1 MAYAWGQERL
11 GEMLVKNDERNK
23 DVAFDNVE
31 SVSNKTGFTKQTE
44 QFDDYSVASADLSN
58 YYVIR
63 ERQFAYNPSRIN
75 VGSIAYK
82 EKGAEIGVVSPL
94 YISFS
99 TKEMLDDRF
108 LWYWFKTYSF
118 DYQRHTL
125 SEGGVR
131 DTLSFDKIAQMEIKL
146 PGLKEQQ
153 EIGRVLHSVDSLLSL
168 HQRSPPTANNNPE
181 EATRMIAND
190 KTFTPDSLFC
200 DYFESWIKV
209 YKEGAITRVTMQKYQ
224 LSLSWVKKIAP
235 DLKLKEINRLQYQ
248 EILNEY
254 AKYHERQTTMDFHH
268 HIKAAILDA
277 IDERLIDKDPT
288 RKAIIKGKTPREKKL
303 KYLSQF
309 ELHSLL
315 GVLKLSDKPNWD
327 WLILLIAKTGIRFSE
342 ALAVTPKDFDFS
354 RQMLSISKTWNYKED
369 KGGFLPTKNKSSV
382 RKIPIDWHTV
392 IQFAV
397 LVKDL
402 PEDKPIFAGSRV
414 FNATANDCLARRCK
428 KAGIP
433 VITMHGLRHTHA
445 SLLLFAGVSIAS
457 VAKRLG
463 HSSMNTTERTYLHII
478 QELENK
484 DIDLVMRALAGLV

>member
-1 MAYAWGQERL
+1 MAEQSNTPQLRFQGYTDAWGQERL

-168 HQRSPPTANNNPE
+168 HRRKRE
-181 EATRMIAND
+181 
-190 KTFTPDSLFC
+190 
-200 DYFESWIKV
+200 
-209 YKEGAITRVTMQKYQ
+209 
-224 LSLSWVKKIAP
+224 
-235 DLKLKEINRLQYQ
+235 KLQ
-248 EILNEY
+248 EIKKSLLQKMFPAEGEDRPQIRFAGY
-254 AKYHERQTTMDFHH
+254 T
-268 HIKAAILDA
+268 DA
-277 IDERLIDKDPT
+277 WGQERLGDIADRFDNLRVPVEAAKRVPGPVPYYGANGIQDYVSGYTHDGEYILVAEDGASDLVNYPVQYVS
-288 RKAIIKGKTPREKKL
+288 GKIWVNNHAHVLQGKEKVASTKFL
-303 KYLSQF
+303 KYLITRADVG
-309 ELHSLL
+309 SLL
-315 GVLKLSDKPNWD
+315 VGGSRAKLNAETMMNMD
-327 WLILLIAKTGIRFSE
+327 
-342 ALAVTPKDFDFS
+342 
-354 RQMLSISKTWNYKED
+354 
-369 KGGFLPTKNKSSV
+369 V
-382 RKIPIDWHTV
+382 R
-392 IQFAV
+392 
-397 LVKDL
+397 L
-402 PEDKPIFAGSRV
+402 PEDYQEQVDIGSLLFGVDDLLSLHQRK
-414 FNATANDCLARRCK
+414 LYKLQEIK
-428 KAGIP
+428 KA
-433 VITMHGLRHTHA
+433 
-445 SLLLFAGVSIAS
+445 LLQKMFC
-457 VAKRLG
+457 
-463 HSSMNTTERTYLHII
+463 
-478 QELENK
+478 
-484 DIDLVMRALAGLV
+484 

>member
-1 MAYAWGQERL
+1 MENKSNTPFLRFRGYTDAWGQERLNELVTYSSSSLTASDALENGLYPLYDANAQIGFTNKEPIREDYITIIKDGAGVGRIRKLKKNTLFIGTMGALVPSSSDYGFVYALLSRFDLSGSHTGSTIPHIYFKDYGKQEYLVPKLEEQAKIGSLFTGLDDLLSLHQRKLEKLQEIKKSLLQNMFPAEGEDRPKIRFGGYTDAWGQERL

-168 HQRSPPTANNNPE
+168 HQR
-181 EATRMIAND
+181 
-190 KTFTPDSLFC
+190 
-200 DYFESWIKV
+200 
-209 YKEGAITRVTMQKYQ
+209 
-224 LSLSWVKKIAP
+224 
-235 DLKLKEINRLQYQ
+235 KLEKLQQ
-248 EILNEY
+248 I
-254 AKYHERQTTMDFHH
+254 
-268 HIKAAILDA
+268 
-277 IDERLIDKDPT
+277 
-288 RKAIIKGKTPREKKL
+288 
-303 KYLSQF
+303 
-309 ELHSLL
+309 
-315 GVLKLSDKPNWD
+315 
-327 WLILLIAKTGIRFSE
+327 
-342 ALAVTPKDFDFS
+342 
-354 RQMLSISKTWNYKED
+354 
-369 KGGFLPTKNKSSV
+369 
-382 RKIPIDWHTV
+382 
-392 IQFAV
+392 
-397 LVKDL
+397 
-402 PEDKPIFAGSRV
+402 
-414 FNATANDCLARRCK
+414 K
-428 KAGIP
+428 KA
-433 VITMHGLRHTHA
+433 
-445 SLLLFAGVSIAS
+445 LLEQMFC
-457 VAKRLG
+457 
-463 HSSMNTTERTYLHII
+463 
-478 QELENK
+478 
-484 DIDLVMRALAGLV
+484 

>member
-1 MAYAWGQERL
+1 MENESNTPFLRFRGYTDAWGQERLNELVTYSSSSLTASDALENGLYPLYDANAQIGFTNKEPIREDYITIIKDGAGVGRIRKLKKNTLFIGTMGALVPSSSDYGFVYALLSRFDLSGSHTGSTIPHIYFKDYGKQEYLVPKLEEQAKIGSLFTGLDDLLSLHQRKLEKLQEIKKSLLQNMFPAEGEDRPKIRFGGYTDAWGQERL

-168 HQRSPPTANNNPE
+168 HQR
-181 EATRMIAND
+181 
-190 KTFTPDSLFC
+190 
-200 DYFESWIKV
+200 
-209 YKEGAITRVTMQKYQ
+209 
-224 LSLSWVKKIAP
+224 
-235 DLKLKEINRLQYQ
+235 KLEKLQQ
-248 EILNEY
+248 I
-254 AKYHERQTTMDFHH
+254 
-268 HIKAAILDA
+268 
-277 IDERLIDKDPT
+277 
-288 RKAIIKGKTPREKKL
+288 
-303 KYLSQF
+303 
-309 ELHSLL
+309 
-315 GVLKLSDKPNWD
+315 
-327 WLILLIAKTGIRFSE
+327 
-342 ALAVTPKDFDFS
+342 
-354 RQMLSISKTWNYKED
+354 
-369 KGGFLPTKNKSSV
+369 
-382 RKIPIDWHTV
+382 
-392 IQFAV
+392 
-397 LVKDL
+397 
-402 PEDKPIFAGSRV
+402 
-414 FNATANDCLARRCK
+414 K
-428 KAGIP
+428 KA
-433 VITMHGLRHTHA
+433 
-445 SLLLFAGVSIAS
+445 LLEQMFC
-457 VAKRLG
+457 
-463 HSSMNTTERTYLHII
+463 
-478 QELENK
+478 
-484 DIDLVMRALAGLV
+484 

>member
-1 MAYAWGQERL
+1 MLSRKRNDLHAWGQERL

-118 DYQRHTL
+118 GYQRHTL

-168 HQRSPPTANNNPE
+168 HQR
-181 EATRMIAND
+181 
-190 KTFTPDSLFC
+190 
-200 DYFESWIKV
+200 
-209 YKEGAITRVTMQKYQ
+209 
-224 LSLSWVKKIAP
+224 
-235 DLKLKEINRLQYQ
+235 
-248 EILNEY
+248 
-254 AKYHERQTTMDFHH
+254 
-268 HIKAAILDA
+268 
-277 IDERLIDKDPT
+277 
-288 RKAIIKGKTPREKKL
+288 
-303 KYLSQF
+303 
-309 ELHSLL
+309 
-315 GVLKLSDKPNWD
+315 
-327 WLILLIAKTGIRFSE
+327 
-342 ALAVTPKDFDFS
+342 
-354 RQMLSISKTWNYKED
+354 
-369 KGGFLPTKNKSSV
+369 
-382 RKIPIDWHTV
+382 
-392 IQFAV
+392 
-397 LVKDL
+397 
-402 PEDKPIFAGSRV
+402 
-414 FNATANDCLARRCK
+414 
-428 KAGIP
+428 
-433 VITMHGLRHTHA
+433 
-445 SLLLFAGVSIAS
+445 
-457 VAKRLG
+457 
-463 HSSMNTTERTYLHII
+463 
-478 QELENK
+478 
-484 DIDLVMRALAGLV
+484 

>member
-1 MAYAWGQERL
+1 MRFAGYTDAWGQERL

-153 EIGRVLHSVDSLLSL
+153 EIVRVLHSVDSLLSL
-168 HQRSPPTANNNPE
+168 HQRSPFWAQTSPAN
-181 EATRMIAND
+181 ALMTRSM
-190 KTFTPDSLFC
+190 SLFSS
-200 DYFESWIKV
+200 SWMMW
-209 YKEGAITRVTMQKYQ
+209 R
-224 LSLSWVKKIAP
+224 
-235 DLKLKEINRLQYQ
+235 
-248 EILNEY
+248 
-254 AKYHERQTTMDFHH
+254 
-268 HIKAAILDA
+268 
-277 IDERLIDKDPT
+277 
-288 RKAIIKGKTPREKKL
+288 
-303 KYLSQF
+303 
-309 ELHSLL
+309 
-315 GVLKLSDKPNWD
+315 
-327 WLILLIAKTGIRFSE
+327 
-342 ALAVTPKDFDFS
+342 
-354 RQMLSISKTWNYKED
+354 
-369 KGGFLPTKNKSSV
+369 
-382 RKIPIDWHTV
+382 
-392 IQFAV
+392 
-397 LVKDL
+397 
-402 PEDKPIFAGSRV
+402 
-414 FNATANDCLARRCK
+414 
-428 KAGIP
+428 
-433 VITMHGLRHTHA
+433 
-445 SLLLFAGVSIAS
+445 
-457 VAKRLG
+457 
-463 HSSMNTTERTYLHII
+463 
-478 QELENK
+478 
-484 DIDLVMRALAGLV
+484 

>member
-1 MAYAWGQERL
+1 MLPVGTVLFTSRAGIGTTAILTEEASTNQGFQSIVPHKDELDSYFVYSMTPKLKKYGETKGAGSTFVEVSGKQMSNMPIMLPKDFKEQQEIGKFFQGLDDLLSLHQRKLEKLQEIKKSLLQNMFPAEGEDRPKIRFGGYTDAWGQERL

-168 HQRSPPTANNNPE
+168 HQRSPFLAQTSPAN
-181 EATRMIAND
+181 ALMTRSM
-190 KTFTPDSLFC
+190 SLFSS
-200 DYFESWIKV
+200 SWMMW
-209 YKEGAITRVTMQKYQ
+209 R
-224 LSLSWVKKIAP
+224 
-235 DLKLKEINRLQYQ
+235 
-248 EILNEY
+248 
-254 AKYHERQTTMDFHH
+254 
-268 HIKAAILDA
+268 
-277 IDERLIDKDPT
+277 
-288 RKAIIKGKTPREKKL
+288 
-303 KYLSQF
+303 
-309 ELHSLL
+309 
-315 GVLKLSDKPNWD
+315 
-327 WLILLIAKTGIRFSE
+327 
-342 ALAVTPKDFDFS
+342 
-354 RQMLSISKTWNYKED
+354 
-369 KGGFLPTKNKSSV
+369 
-382 RKIPIDWHTV
+382 
-392 IQFAV
+392 
-397 LVKDL
+397 
-402 PEDKPIFAGSRV
+402 
-414 FNATANDCLARRCK
+414 
-428 KAGIP
+428 
-433 VITMHGLRHTHA
+433 
-445 SLLLFAGVSIAS
+445 
-457 VAKRLG
+457 
-463 HSSMNTTERTYLHII
+463 
-478 QELENK
+478 
-484 DIDLVMRALAGLV
+484 

>member
-1 MAYAWGQERL
+1 MYFKNEEAKSDEEYMKTYNVMRL
-11 GEMLVKNDERNK
+11 GDIAFEGNKSKHFAHGRMVENTIGDGIVSHVFDVFEPIKPYDLLFWKYLINNERIMGKIMMRCTKASTMMTNLVAK
-23 DVAFDNVE
+23 DFLAETV
-31 SVSNKTGFTKQTE
+31 SV
-44 QFDDYSVASADLSN
+44 
-58 YYVIR
+58 
-63 ERQFAYNPSRIN
+63 PSI
-75 VGSIAYK
+75 
-82 EKGAEIGVVSPL
+82 
-94 YISFS
+94 
-99 TKEMLDDRF
+99 
-108 LWYWFKTYSF
+108 
-118 DYQRHTL
+118 
-125 SEGGVR
+125 
-131 DTLSFDKIAQMEIKL
+131 
-146 PGLKEQQ
+146 KEQK
-153 EIGRVLHSVDSLLSL
+153 EIGRLLASIDSLISL
-168 HQRSPPTANNNPE
+168 HQRSPPTVNNNPE

-428 KAGIP
+428 KAGIA

>member
-1 MAYAWGQERL
+1 MENESNTPFLRFRGYTDAWGQERL

-31 SVSNKTGFTKQTE
+31 IVSNKTGFTKQTE

-168 HQRSPPTANNNPE
+168 HQRKLEKLQEIKKSLLQNMFPAEGEDRPKIRFGGYTDAWGQERLGDVADIVGGGTPSTNVPEYWDGDINWFAPAELAGQRFAFRSLRRITKAGLANSSAKMLPVGTVLFTSRAGIGTTAILTE
-181 EATRMIAND
+181 EASTNQGFQSIVPHKDELDSYFVYSM
-190 KTFTPDSLFC
+190 TP
-200 DYFESWIKV
+200 
-209 YKEGAITRVTMQKYQ
+209 
-224 LSLSWVKKIAP
+224 
-235 DLKLKEINRLQYQ
+235 KLK
-248 EILNEY
+248 
-254 AKYHERQTTMDFHH
+254 KYGET
-268 HIKAAILDA
+268 
-277 IDERLIDKDPT
+277 
-288 RKAIIKGKTPREKKL
+288 KGAGSTFVEVSGKQMSNMPIML
-303 KYLSQF
+303 
-309 ELHSLL
+309 
-315 GVLKLSDKPNWD
+315 
-327 WLILLIAKTGIRFSE
+327 
-342 ALAVTPKDFDFS
+342 PKDFKEQQEIGKFFQGLDDLLSLHQRSPFLAQTSPANALMTRSMSLFS
-354 RQMLSISKTWNYKED
+354 
-369 KGGFLPTKNKSSV
+369 SSWMMW
-382 RKIPIDWHTV
+382 R
-392 IQFAV
+392 
-397 LVKDL
+397 
-402 PEDKPIFAGSRV
+402 
-414 FNATANDCLARRCK
+414 
-428 KAGIP
+428 
-433 VITMHGLRHTHA
+433 
-445 SLLLFAGVSIAS
+445 
-457 VAKRLG
+457 
-463 HSSMNTTERTYLHII
+463 
-478 QELENK
+478 
-484 DIDLVMRALAGLV
+484 